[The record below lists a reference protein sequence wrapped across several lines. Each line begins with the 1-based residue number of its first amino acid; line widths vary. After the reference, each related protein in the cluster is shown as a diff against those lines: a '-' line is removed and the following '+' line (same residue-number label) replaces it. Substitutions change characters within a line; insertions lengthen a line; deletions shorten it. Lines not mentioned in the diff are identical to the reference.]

1 MHRQPWYQL
10 SCYSVTCNF
19 LLLKETRIDNTT
31 NLLFCFNEAQQV
43 HSVWLLLDRIYC
55 KKLLL
60 RKIYNS
66 SIEVFH
72 AIPKITFRSWG
83 TANIVLGC
91 TKKRTHTTL
100 YKCIFLGCTK
110 TNTYKSHTTL
120 KFWIV
125 RGGR

>member
-10 SCYSVTCNF
+10 YCYSVTFNF
-19 LLLKETRIDNTT
+19 LLLKETPIDNTT

-91 TKKRTHTTL
+91 TKKGHIPHCISVYFWVVPKRTHT
-100 YKCIFLGCTK
+100 KVIP
-110 TNTYKSHTTL
+110 H
-120 KFWIV
+120 
-125 RGGR
+125 